1 MKRLTLVS
9 AIILFSSGLFVPLYG
24 QASDDYDQLEA
35 AFNQLCGQLENAE
48 ALSVEEL
55 TTMIAECD
63 ELKQKI
69 TRNENPKKKVLLF
82 RLKKCRDFIEFTIQ
96 TKQTVYTL

>member
-9 AIILFSSGLFVPLYG
+9 ASILFASGLLVPLYG
-24 QASDDYDQLEA
+24 QTSDDYDQLEA

-48 ALSVEEL
+48 TLSVEEL